1 MYEDIYKNLQ
11 DEQREQMIKANIPK
25 FEVTGT
31 FEMTNDDNKK
41 ASADLHRLIKEFEEN
56 RKRK

>member
-1 MYEDIYKNLQ
+1 MYNYEKLSN
-11 DEQREQMIKANIPK
+11 EQREQMIKANIPK

-31 FEMTNDDNKK
+31 FEMTEEDKEK
-41 ASADLHRLIKEFEEN
+41 AGADLHRLVKEFEEN